1 MNDSVCAFFAHTAN
15 NRKEYN
21 FNYHN
26 LGLVILVGYSVNS
39 KRVQECNIVE
49 KSVHWKFRETR
60 RIIS

>member
-1 MNDSVCAFFAHTAN
+1 MNDSVYAFFAHTAN

-26 LGLVILVGYSVNS
+26 LDLVILVGYSVNS
-39 KRVQECNIVE
+39 KRVQEFNIVE

>member
-15 NRKEYN
+15 NGKEYN

-26 LGLVILVGYSVNS
+26 LGLVILVRYRVNS
-39 KRVQECNIVE
+39 KRVQEFNIVE